1 VERATAMRLDA
12 PEEIALIKL
21 LDSFPDVVEGAA
33 SSLEP
38 HRVVFY
44 AQRLAGEFHRY
55 YSRHRCVTEDE
66 ALTRARLLLVTA
78 VQQVIRRALDLVGVS
93 APERM

>member
-1 VERATAMRLDA
+1 MKESLEAPATA
-12 PEEIALIKL
+12 
-21 LDSFPDVVEGAA
+21 
-33 SSLEP
+33 LEP

-55 YSRHRCVTEDE
+55 YSRHRCVTDDDG
-66 ALTRARLLLVTA
+66 LTRSRLLLVAA
-78 VQQVIRRALDLVGVS
+78 VQQVVRRALGLVGVS